1 MISTNLETQTSLPT
15 IGRILI
21 VDDEAM
27 NRVVLES
34 MLKRNGYQSI
44 QAENG
49 SQALELVQAGGIELI
64 LLDIVMPDING
75 LDVLTRL
82 RKQYSSLEL
91 PVIMVTADDDR
102 AQVINA
108 FQLGANDYITKPLDV
123 DLSMARI
130 ETQMQLR
137 KSQMALR
144 ASEERYALA
153 ANGTN
158 DGLWDWQITTG
169 EAYFSPRWK
178 AMLGLDADEKTD
190 SIDDWLDRI
199 HDDDRNGVENE
210 LQAHLNGELP
220 HFEAEL
226 RMQCMDKSYRWML
239 CRGMAIRN
247 NAGTATRIAGSL
259 TDITEG
265 KVADALTGLPN
276 RLLFCDRLQRT
287 IDRFSRKSLDKF
299 AVMYLDLDNFKL
311 VNDSLGHEAGDQL
324 LIAIARR
331 LEGCL
336 RSCESIVA
344 RFGGDE
350 FTILLERLG
359 SAADAEKVAH
369 RVIDAITA
377 PITLR
382 NGREIF
388 AGASIGIS
396 HVQDRTN
403 VKVDDLLREAD
414 TAMYEAKMTGK
425 SQYKVFEP
433 NMHQQA
439 NERLNIESELRRAL
453 DRNEIVLHYQPIVDI
468 ASGDLVGFEALA
480 RWEHPQMGMVPPNQF
495 IPIAEETGLIV
506 PIGQAV
512 LEMSCRQLS
521 DWRARHTT
529 SGSLTMSVNISSEQL
544 TEAGLVDSIQ
554 QTLDRT
560 GLLPSDLRI
569 EITESVIMEDPQQGV
584 GLLKSLRDLGV
595 RVAIDDFGT
604 GYSSLAALHWLPLD
618 VLKID
623 RSFVDKMT
631 HSRENLAIIRTILK
645 LANHMNLDVVAEG
658 IETIEQHEK
667 LLSMSCEF
675 GQGFLFSRPLEA
687 EQVEALLDDPS
698 CLESLLLVS

>member
-1 MISTNLETQTSLPT
+1 MVNMTRTTQTNLPS

-34 MLKRNGYQSI
+34 ILKRHGYQTI

-49 SQALELVQAGGIELI
+49 TQALHLIQEGGIELI

-82 RKQYSSLEL
+82 RKQYSSAEL
-91 PVIMVTADDDR
+91 PVIMVTADDNRD
-102 AQVINA
+102 QIIKA
-108 FQLGANDYITKPLDV
+108 FQLGANDYVTKPLDV
-123 DLSMARI
+123 DISMARI

-137 KSQMALR
+137 KSQAALR

-178 AMLGLDADEKTD
+178 TMLGLDADEKTD
-190 SIDDWLDRI
+190 SINDWLDRI
-199 HDDDRNGVENE
+199 HGDDRNGVENE
-210 LQAHLNGELP
+210 LQAHLDGELP

-226 RMQCMDKSYRWML
+226 RMQCKDKSYRWML
-239 CRGMAIRN
+239 CRGMVIRN
-247 NAGTATRIAGSL
+247 HSGAATRIAGSL

-287 IDRFSRKSLDKF
+287 IDRCKRKPLDKF

-350 FTILLERLG
+350 FTILLERLN
-359 SAADAEKVAH
+359 SSTDAEKVAQ
-369 RVIDAITA
+369 RVIDSITA

-396 HVQDRTN
+396 HVQERKN
-403 VKVDDLLREAD
+403 IVVDDLLREAD
-414 TAMYEAKMTGK
+414 TAMYEAKMAGK
-425 SQYKVFEP
+425 SQFRVFEP

-453 DRNEIVLHYQPIVDI
+453 DRNEIVLHYQPILDI

-480 RWEHPQMGMVPPNQF
+480 RWDHPQMGIVSPNEF
-495 IPIAEETGLIV
+495 ISIAEETGLIV
-506 PIGQAV
+506 PIGQRV
-512 LEMSCRQLS
+512 LEMSCQQLS
-521 DWRARHTT
+521 DWRARHAT
-529 SGSLTMSVNISSEQL
+529 SDSWSISVNISSKQL

-554 QTLDRT
+554 QTLDRA
-560 GLLPSDLRI
+560 GLSPSDLRI
-569 EITESVIMEDPQQGV
+569 EITESAIMQDPQQGV
-584 GLLKSLRDLGV
+584 GLLNSLRELGV

-631 HSRENLAIIRTILK
+631 HSRENLAIIRTILT
-645 LANHMNLDVVAEG
+645 LAKHLNLDVVAEG
-658 IETIEQHEK
+658 IETIEQREK
-667 LLSMSCEF
+667 LVSMGCEF

-687 EQVEALLDDPS
+687 DQVDN
-698 CLESLLLVS
+698 LLVDSSSLETPLVVN